1 MNIALR
7 IVENIQ
13 AILLAC
19 PVNLLNMSIF
29 ETLARLYL
37 ICRHVMLV
45 SFVYTNT
52 QGLAKD
58 RFNNVGNIKR
68 QETET
73 SVFKS

>member
-1 MNIALR
+1 MQMNIVLR

-19 PVNLLNMSIF
+19 PVKYEYIWNISTFVLDMQ
-29 ETLARLYL
+29 ACYA
-37 ICRHVMLV
+37 
-45 SFVYTNT
+45 SFILYTNT

-58 RFNNVGNIKR
+58 WFNNVGNIKR

>member
-1 MNIALR
+1 MQMNIALR

-19 PVNLLNMSIF
+19 PVKYEHI

-45 SFVYTNT
+45 SFCIQIHKVWPKTDLT
-52 QGLAKD
+52 MW
-58 RFNNVGNIKR
+58 
-68 QETET
+68 ET
-73 SVFKS
+73 